1 MGVGRGAGAQYLAVF
16 VDGRILPVQ
25 GARLLDA
32 RKIRLELP
40 NGGAIEV
47 PVTRVDRIVEDEVEP
62 DPQPVPDAPPTCAFG
77 YADQAVP
84 PGTPFAGEIAAAA
97 KAADLHPGLVVAVV
111 QAESAFQPYAISRVG
126 AAGLMQLMPS
136 VWLGAGLR
144 TPFEPSSNLRAGSR
158 HLRVLLDRFK
168 GDLTLALAA
177 YNAGAAA
184 VEKYGGVPPYAE
196 TCGYVRRV
204 LGRFCPELQ
213 ARPTPRVDEPAA
225 GD

>member
-1 MGVGRGAGAQYLAVF
+1 MLGGWVEGQYLAVF
-16 VDGRILPVQ
+16 VDGRILPIG
-25 GARLLDA
+25 GARLLDE

-40 NGGAIEV
+40 NGGGIVV
-47 PVTRVDRIVEDEVEP
+47 PVTRVDRIVEAAVEP
-62 DPQPVPDAPPTCAFG
+62 DPQPVVAPLPACGFA
-77 YADQAVP
+77 YVEAEP
-84 PGTPFAGEIAAAA
+84 PAGTPFAGEIVAAA
-97 KAADLHPGLVVAVV
+97 KAANLHPGLVVAVV

-136 VWLGAGLR
+136 VWLGAGLQ
-144 TPFEPSSNLRAGSR
+144 TPFEPASNLRAGST
-158 HLRVLLDRFK
+158 HLRALLERFK

-196 TCGYVRRV
+196 TRGYVRRV

-213 ARPTPRVDEPAA
+213 ARPTSGPEEPLAA
-225 GD
+225 GG